1 MREALVITNAT
12 HKSRLTR
19 KVEEGSTL
27 LVRAA
32 RDVVKGDHLDKIVE
46 LVKAPE
52 DVDARSR
59 TILAAAALALA
70 QTRARVPVVVV
81 ERDDRTVV
89 IRGAS
94 AARSSAAKTDFG
106 LGTSGR
112 ATPFSRGKFAAASRA
127 NASKADEST
136 SLPRRSAS
144 TGLLPY
150 ATTNEFARFL
160 RSTLNAKI

>member
-12 HKSRLTR
+12 HKSRLKR

-94 AARSSAAKTDFG
+94 AARSSRRCAHFQSPLPARRRCPLPLRPQPLRSLHFAAVP
-106 LGTSGR
+106 LGPAKRFS
-112 ATPFSRGKFAAASRA
+112 APLFSRWLSSEGSE
-127 NASKADEST
+127 D
-136 SLPRRSAS
+136 
-144 TGLLPY
+144 
-150 ATTNEFARFL
+150 
-160 RSTLNAKI
+160 

>member
-59 TILAAAALALA
+59 TILAAAALA
-70 QTRARVPVVVV
+70 
-81 ERDDRTVV
+81 
-89 IRGAS
+89 AS
-94 AARSSAAKTDFG
+94 A
-106 LGTSGR
+106 
-112 ATPFSRGKFAAASRA
+112 
-127 NASKADEST
+127 N
-136 SLPRRSAS
+136 
-144 TGLLPY
+144 
-150 ATTNEFARFL
+150 
-160 RSTLNAKI
+160 